1 MLPIH
6 DAHFAMCPR
15 ISKTIWFSP
24 PRIGGNPRRRAKYK
38 VTFGPI
44 NQPYCV
50 QDLAGRAVL
59 VVVGWHDSLEVS
71 VLTHWPLLRLCQSAS
86 RCEECRELGG
96 SRWPPRPWQ
105 WATHHP
111 WNNQS
116 INLLVTSPAKQWW
129 WRRRSFTS
137 AHLTWSDPSIAVSSG
152 IDLPLIYRLIIGIVW
167 PFCGW
172 CT

>member
-1 MLPIH
+1 MTHISRCAPEFQKPYGSLPLGLGGTRGVAPSTKSPSAQSIS
-6 DAHFAMCPR
+6 R
-15 ISKTIWFSP
+15 IVFKIW
-24 PRIGGNPRRRAKYK
+24 
-38 VTFGPI
+38 
-44 NQPYCV
+44 
-50 QDLAGRAVL
+50 L
-59 VVVGWHDSLEVS
+59 VVRYWFVVGWHDSLEVS

-116 INLLVTSPAKQWW
+116 INLLVTSPSKQRWCWW
-129 WRRRSFTS
+129 WRRRRSFTS

-167 PFCGW
+167 TFCGW